1 MENDVCDIEM
11 DQDEV
16 VVNQSIDLNK
26 SKNNDMDVLDSVKA
40 GEITYYS
47 KEDLNNAD
55 ELISVHSLETG
66 KIKYKFTA
74 QRRHIRMFLELIE
87 FYCPC
92 EQNYNI
98 EFSEKIQC
106 PKCSKYQ
113 HSLCLGYISS
123 SSLTTPYLCPY
134 CTGIQNKS
142 FDKFLQHDKQKI
154 WKKICCIRL
163 FLYHCYKFKEV
174 PISLVEMMDGPIK
187 KDVLMFVKDK
197 KLMKMNRGTTA

>member
-1 MENDVCDIEM
+1 MIMENDVCDIEM

-74 QRRHIRMFLELIE
+74 QRRHI
-87 FYCPC
+87 
-92 EQNYNI
+92 
-98 EFSEKIQC
+98 
-106 PKCSKYQ
+106 
-113 HSLCLGYISS
+113 
-123 SSLTTPYLCPY
+123 
-134 CTGIQNKS
+134 
-142 FDKFLQHDKQKI
+142 
-154 WKKICCIRL
+154 
-163 FLYHCYKFKEV
+163 
-174 PISLVEMMDGPIK
+174 
-187 KDVLMFVKDK
+187 
-197 KLMKMNRGTTA
+197 